1 MPSSSG
7 PSAPG
12 DVRVGRQQQR
22 SQNKGDENMKT
33 ILVRLGFGIMLAC
46 IVGMVSG
53 CAGRPMQAKSAPSY
67 ATFVITFQPDSP
79 ARPTGME
86 IQPDDGNVVLQVVK
100 QPGPDDNKVVWQ
112 SNQRFSIKFG
122 QLCDPSQPL
131 PPGGEL
137 GDEGKDWNEAKEKAR
152 RLGVQVES
160 QAGQWPHEGNRQRQ
174 VLRSS
179 MSIPVS
185 ISIPSS
191 SSAGEALIA

>member
-1 MPSSSG
+1 
-7 PSAPG
+7 
-12 DVRVGRQQQR
+12 
-22 SQNKGDENMKT
+22 MKT
-33 ILVRLGFGIMLAC
+33 MLVRLGCAIMLTC
-46 IVGMVSG
+46 IVGLIAG

-86 IQPDDGNVVLQVVK
+86 IEPDDGNVVLQVVK

-137 GDEGKDWNEAKEKAR
+137 GDEGKDWNEAKEKHGVWEY
-152 RLGVQVES
+152 RLNLKQGNGRTKETVSAKYSIRHVDSGVDFD
-160 QAGQWPHEGNRQRQ
+160 P
-174 VLRSS
+174 
-179 MSIPVS
+179 I
-185 ISIPSS
+185 
-191 SSAGEALIA
+191 LIVGR